1 LDRYPSAERPALE
14 PQIHIK
20 LLGSGVSIVEN
31 ISKNLVM
38 LLGKRFYLLCLPL
51 PIRDDDGA
59 PARTL
64 TLAP

>member
-1 LDRYPSAERPALE
+1 
-14 PQIHIK
+14 
-20 LLGSGVSIVEN
+20 VSIVEN
-31 ISKNLVM
+31 LSKNLVM